1 MSMCCA
7 MPFSACALK
16 KTFLWRWYCGKKQM
30 EMWFS
35 VVCTLIDNEYASSQ
49 WSKFV
54 VDSLG
59 CIPWSQRF
67 FLSRE
72 RATKRWRRVPKRR
85 EEKNLWLPWTW
96 ISLSNSRQGQD
107 LTLRLGLVDTF
118 YKHANQYD
126 WFVWPVMPRGFMIA
140 KLPLVPFVIINL
152 TRLTA
157 GVCMKVRFKSK
168 VTRGF
173 SLLAAS
179 RLSHGS
185 RKTSGTRVLAAPRES
200 TTFWPL

>member
-1 MSMCCA
+1 MA
-7 MPFSACALK
+7 PNLLQRVFRNLAEFHL
-16 KTFLWRWYCGKKQM
+16 
-30 EMWFS
+30 
-35 VVCTLIDNEYASSQ
+35 
-49 WSKFV
+49 
-54 VDSLG
+54 
-59 CIPWSQRF
+59 PWSQRF

-72 RATKRWRRVPKRR
+72 RAKKRWRRVPKRR

-96 ISLSNSRQGQD
+96 ISLSSSRQGQD

-126 WFVWPVMPRGFMIA
+126 WFVWPVMPRGLVIA

-179 RLSHGS
+179 RLSRLKKNLWDQGKFHLTTLIRTVRS
-185 RKTSGTRVLAAPRES
+185 DPRS
-200 TTFWPL
+200 Y

>member
-1 MSMCCA
+1 MWY
-7 MPFSACALK
+7 PGPRGFSWAAK
-16 KTFLWRWYCGKKQM
+16 
-30 EMWFS
+30 
-35 VVCTLIDNEYASSQ
+35 
-49 WSKFV
+49 
-54 VDSLG
+54 
-59 CIPWSQRF
+59 
-67 FLSRE
+67 

-96 ISLSNSRQGQD
+96 ISLSSSRQGQD
-107 LTLRLGLVDTF
+107 LTLRLGLDDTF

-126 WFVWPVMPRGFMIA
+126 WFVWPVMPRGLVIA
-140 KLPLVPFVIINL
+140 KLLLVPFVIINL

-179 RLSHGS
+179 RLSRGS
-185 RKTSGTRVLAAPRES
+185 RTSSGTRVPVWIFTVWIITCLNIHLDFVSVNIHR
-200 TTFWPL
+200 